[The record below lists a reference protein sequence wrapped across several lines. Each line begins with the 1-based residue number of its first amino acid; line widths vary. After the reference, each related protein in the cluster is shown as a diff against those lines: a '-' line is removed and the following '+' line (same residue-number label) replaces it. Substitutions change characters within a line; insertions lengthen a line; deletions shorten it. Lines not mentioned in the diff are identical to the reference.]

1 MVGTIEE
8 VVELKREKKQLEE
21 LSDRDKQMIG
31 GSVRLDLP
39 MDSQYRLRQI
49 ADELQRLA
57 AILDRLS
64 RDNSLTPRQALI
76 EASTQA
82 FFTRRD
88 LLELAGRKLRY
99 PRFRRSRFLAEK

>member
-1 MVGTIEE
+1 MVGTIEQVLE
-8 VVELKREKKQLEE
+8 VKREKKQLEE

-31 GSVRLDLP
+31 GTVRLDLP
-39 MDSQYRLRQI
+39 MDSQYRLRQV
-49 ADELQRLA
+49 AEELQRLSS
-57 AILDRLS
+57 ILDRLS

-88 LLELAGRKLRY
+88 LIELSGRKLRY
-99 PRFRRSRFLAEK
+99 PRFRRARFLADK

>member
-1 MVGTIEE
+1 MVGTVED
-8 VVELKREKKQLEE
+8 VVAMKREKKQLEE
-21 LSDRDKQMIG
+21 LTERDRSMIG

-64 RDNSLTPRQALI
+64 RDDNLTPRQALI

-88 LLELAGRKLRY
+88 LLELSGRKLRY
-99 PRFRRSRFLAEK
+99 PRFRRSRFLSDK